1 VEQLVVR
8 PALAADFAAIRDLFD
23 ELDRF
28 HAVAEPRLFRI
39 PPTPRL
45 SRDTL
50 AELIAGETCFFAVA
64 DMAGEILGFVEAS
77 IRGADNSTDVNRP
90 WCGVHNLMVKSGR
103 RRIGIGQMLMEAA
116 EAWARTKGVID
127 VRLTVFEFNEGARQ
141 FYTRLGY
148 RAFSRQLHKT
158 LDGR

>member
-1 VEQLVVR
+1 MEHLVVR
-8 PALAADFAAIRDLFD
+8 PAELADFAAIRDLFD

-64 DMAGEILGFVEAS
+64 DLAGEIVGFVEAS
-77 IRGADNSTDVNRP
+77 IRGADDSTDVNRP

-103 RRIGIGQMLMEAA
+103 RRIGIGKMLMQAA
-116 EAWARTKGVID
+116 EAWAQTKGLTD

-141 FYTRLGY
+141 FYARLGY
-148 RAFSRQLHKT
+148 RTFSRQLQKA
-158 LDGR
+158 LDEH